1 MHYTYG
7 VLVHVPTALKD
18 ADAKKLTKEEITSAV
33 INHAEEETNIFED
46 IVFDYRDLLVDEDEI
61 PNPVVF
67 SNSEKELFDEYIKDG
82 TSCFIDVFFDT
93 YSRTPHVPKVALEE
107 MPDDWALVFFDIH
120 A

>member
-1 MHYTYG
+1 MHYNYA

-46 IVFDYRDLLVDEDEI
+46 IVFDSRDLLYDDDVV

-67 SNSEKELFDEYIKDG
+67 SNSEKELFDECING
-82 TSCFIDVFFDT
+82 ASGSVDVFFDT
-93 YSRTPHVPKVALEE
+93 YSRTPHVPKAALEE